1 MRPSDLIYSVWEKP
15 PAIVCLANAAQH
27 AVLIAPTMI
36 NPILVMRATGATEEI
51 IVQTI
56 SLSFIA
62 LGFATVLQAQPR
74 SWIGS
79 GYLIAIIPAT
89 AYVPVSILAMNA
101 GGLPLLFGMTLLAGV
116 CEIGF
121 AQAVQRLRAFFPAEI
136 SGLCILLIG
145 VYGGV
150 LGIGAVFG
158 LDASTGRSSATVQEI
173 AVSAVTLALMIGLNV
188 WGKGALRMYC
198 AIIGIAAG
206 YLAGVFA
213 GALSLNAKTVLSA
226 VPLID
231 LPHWSG
237 KLPAFSADL
246 IVPFMAAA
254 LTCALR
260 GMGDITT
267 CQKINDRDWIRPDMI
282 SIRNG
287 IVSNGVGTIVAA
299 CVGGIGGNTTSAS
312 IGMSNATG
320 VTSRWVAYWLG
331 GLLVLLSAFP
341 VIAAVLVATPRAV
354 IGALLLFGSCYVMI
368 NGLQIIATR
377 LLDPRRTFIIGLA
390 LVLSL
395 SHDLFPE
402 LYRSAPAAIQPF
414 VGSGLVLGLVSAL
427 LLNAIFRAGVRTRTS
442 TLIERRMD
450 APDAIRTFLEQ
461 QGARWGARRDVMERA
476 IFGTIQAV
484 ESITEHCNV
493 EGPIAIEASFDE
505 FKLDIRLSWRG
516 DDFMLEDRRPTD
528 DEIRDSEDGI
538 RRLAGYLIH
547 RNADGVRAS
556 RKGDLAMLEFH
567 FQH

>member
-299 CVGGIGGNTTSAS
+299 CVGGIATACRSSPPACS
-312 IGMSNATG
+312 I
-320 VTSRWVAYWLG
+320 
-331 GLLVLLSAFP
+331 
-341 VIAAVLVATPRAV
+341 
-354 IGALLLFGSCYVMI
+354 
-368 NGLQIIATR
+368 
-377 LLDPRRTFIIGLA
+377 
-390 LVLSL
+390 
-395 SHDLFPE
+395 
-402 LYRSAPAAIQPF
+402 
-414 VGSGLVLGLVSAL
+414 
-427 LLNAIFRAGVRTRTS
+427 RAGHSSSVS
-442 TLIERRMD
+442 
-450 APDAIRTFLEQ
+450 P
-461 QGARWGARRDVMERA
+461 
-476 IFGTIQAV
+476 
-484 ESITEHCNV
+484 SC
-493 EGPIAIEASFDE
+493 
-505 FKLDIRLSWRG
+505 
-516 DDFMLEDRRPTD
+516 
-528 DEIRDSEDGI
+528 
-538 RRLAGYLIH
+538 
-547 RNADGVRAS
+547 
-556 RKGDLAMLEFH
+556 
-567 FQH
+567 